1 MGIAVTFVMGL
12 ASAVCYVVDEFVL
25 GRFGLDY
32 MQTVAFILVIAAL
45 VQFIEMFLQKSMPS
59 LYTALGIYLPLI
71 TTNCAVLGVVLLNV
85 QNNYN
90 FIESVVYGVTGGL
103 GFLLAIVLFAS
114 IGAPAVRGLSQG
126 VEGFPIALVD
136 RWSDGLAFMGF
147 SGLKVCKRRQEEK
160 WISVMSLLPS
170 WCWVSSAPCSAS
182 SWQWPPRSL
191 RVKKDPPGRGILSHL
206 AGANCGGCGFP
217 GCAGCAAAILAGTAP
232 VNACAPA
239 GAENAAAIAKIMG
252 QEAPSG
258 ERKVAFVRCNGG
270 TNAAKRYE
278 YVGVKDCLSATKVA
292 GGPLEC
298 QFGCLGFGSCVSA
311 CQFGAMSIGPNGA
324 AVVDPDK
331 CTDCMACAKACP
343 RHLITEVPVSKKV
356 HVACA
361 NQDKG
366 KAAMSVCTHSCIGCG
381 LCQKECKKDAIHVV
395 NGVAVIDYDKCVG
408 CKLCTKV
415 CPRDAILPIA
425 TAEEKEKYKA
435 IKKAQAEKAAAAK
448 AAETAGAA
456 Q

>member
-1 MGIAVTFVMGL
+1 MEFTTVIWAVVI
-12 ASAVCYVVDEFVL
+12 L
-25 GRFGLDY
+25 G
-32 MQTVAFILVIAAL
+32 A
-45 VQFIEMFLQKSMPS
+45 
-59 LYTALGIYLPLI
+59 
-71 TTNCAVLGVVLLNV
+71 
-85 QNNYN
+85 
-90 FIESVVYGVTGGL
+90 
-103 GFLLAIVLFAS
+103 LAIVFGL
-114 IGAPAVRGLSQG
+114 ILAVAAKVFE
-126 VEGFPIALVD
+126 VEVD
-136 RWSDGLAFMGF
+136 PR
-147 SGLKVCKRRQEEK
+147 
-160 WISVMSLLPS
+160 LPEIQA
-170 WCWVSSAPCSAS
+170 C
-182 SWQWPPRSL
+182 
-191 RVKKDPPGRGILSHL
+191 L
-206 AGANCGGCGFP
+206 AGANCGGCGYP
-217 GCAGCAAAILAGTAP
+217 GCGGCAEAILAGKAP
-232 VNACAPA
+232 INACAPA
-239 GAENAAAIAKIMG
+239 GAEGAAKIAAIMG
-252 QEAPSG
+252 LEAPSG
-258 ERKVAFVRCNGG
+258 EKMVAHVLCNGG
-270 TNAAKRYE
+270 VNAMKNFE
-278 YVGVKDCLSATKVA
+278 YRGVNDCLAATKVLA
-292 GGPLEC
+292 GDALAC
-298 QFGCLGFGSCVSA
+298 KYGCLGFGSCVSA

>member
-1 MGIAVTFVMGL
+1 MMEWVDNKIQIVPPKRPKKLTATRFATILGLNPWSTPFEVWCEITRTYQKPFEDTIYTIAGKTIEPKQAEYMKNTYFMTNLVTPTDIYGENYFQKTFGDFF
-12 ASAVCYVVDEFVL
+12 SDTPVL
-25 GRFGLDY
+25 GGMWDY
-32 MQTVAFILVIAAL
+32 LLHGKDGKPVTVLEMKTSKRVEDWADDIPEYYALQAAL
-45 VQFIEMFLQKSMPS
+45 YAFL
-59 LYTALGIYLPLI
+59 
-71 TTNCAVLGVVLLNV
+71 LGVDDVIMVASFLEPGD
-85 QNNYN
+85 YEHPEN
-90 FIESVVYGVTGGL
+90 FVCNPSNTITRPFKVSERYPDFEKRYVK
-103 GFLLAIVLFAS
+103 
-114 IGAPAVRGLSQG
+114 PALKWWKDHVETGLS
-126 VEGFPIALVD
+126 
-136 RWSDGLAFMGF
+136 R
-147 SGLKVCKRRQEEK
+147 
-160 WISVMSLLPS
+160 
-170 WCWVSSAPCSAS
+170 
-182 SWQWPPRSL
+182 
-191 RVKKDPPGRGILSHL
+191 
-206 AGANCGGCGFP
+206 
-217 GCAGCAAAILAGTAP
+217 
-232 VNACAPA
+232 
-239 GAENAAAIAKIMG
+239 
-252 QEAPSG
+252 
-258 ERKVAFVRCNGG
+258 
-270 TNAAKRYE
+270 
-278 YVGVKDCLSATKVA
+278 
-292 GGPLEC
+292 
-298 QFGCLGFGSCVSA
+298 
-311 CQFGAMSIGPNGA
+311 
-324 AVVDPDK
+324 VDPDK